1 MRKIQLMRDEDGR
14 WVGMTGELPGF
25 VARGDTEAEVI
36 NRIRE
41 ALMLYY
47 PCGECDEEKTG

>member
-14 WVGMTGELPGF
+14 WVGLTEQIPGF

-36 NRIRE
+36 NRIRD

-47 PCGECDEEKTG
+47 PCGECDEGPD